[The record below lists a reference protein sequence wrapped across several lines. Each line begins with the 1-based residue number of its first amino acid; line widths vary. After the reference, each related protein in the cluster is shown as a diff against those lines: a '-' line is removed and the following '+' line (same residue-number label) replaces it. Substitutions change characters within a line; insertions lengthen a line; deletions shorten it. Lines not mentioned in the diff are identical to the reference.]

1 MILCAGAA
9 GKRAALTHSRVM
21 LQQPSGVVQG
31 PASDIEITA
40 REVAKLKID
49 LYTIIAKHSGQD
61 YQIVHDVSDRDF
73 WMVAG
78 EAKEFGMIDEILG
91 GG

>member
-1 MILCAGAA
+1 
-9 GKRAALTHSRVM
+9 M